1 MKKQKKEMQV
11 VFAEGKFIRA
21 VGIDPGLV
29 DTGVVALSINLFAAE
44 ATVSYHVIEKA
55 KRMKV
60 SELNRTLN
68 ELPLV
73 KVGWPVFIEKYQP
86 RRGFS
91 TDVSMVELT
100 KNIAD
105 AVPGPHMM
113 VSNTGFKKI
122 VTRDWMELFWASK
135 LPKSNHDDLN
145 SALRILLLGLFKNET
160 ANERLAELVYVHQRS
175 LKVNVERLVR

>member
-1 MKKQKKEMQV
+1 MKKQKKELQF
-11 VFAEGKFIRA
+11 VFAEGKYIRA

-29 DTGVVALSINLFAAE
+29 DTGVVALSVDLFSAQ
-44 ATVSYHVIEKA
+44 ATVSYHGIEKA
-55 KRMKV
+55 KRMEV
-60 SELNRTLN
+60 DELNRTLN

-113 VSNTGFKKI
+113 VPNSGIKKI

-135 LPKSNHDDLN
+135 LPRSNHDDLH

-160 ANERLAELVYVHQRS
+160 ANEQLAQLVYTHQRT
-175 LKVNVERLVR
+175 LKVNVERLVQ